1 MTVCEEGIIWRLIPS
16 YMFHHK
22 ITKTVWQLNQCKNI
36 NFLDSEI
43 SIKMLTIWKYT
54 PWAQRCDV
62 GWVRSYFNLF
72 LKYIYRGQSFALPNV
87 VSCVMSN
94 QNISATMCQ
103 GKLQLASGGESYS
116 FQWASMNDCEVK
128 SFPWMLILWIL
139 YEGCHCNNYDLKQKR
154 LQCAGSTS
162 CSQIIEMGEHQ

>member
-1 MTVCEEGIIWRLIPS
+1 MCEEGIISRLIPS

-54 PWAQRCDV
+54 AWAQRCDFGSV
-62 GWVRSYFNLF
+62 WLYFDLF
-72 LKYIYRGQSFALPNV
+72 LKYIYKGQSFALPNV

-103 GKLQLASGGESYS
+103 DKLQLVSGGESCS
-116 FQWASMNDCEVK
+116 FQWASINDCEVK
-128 SFPWMLILWIL
+128 SFPWMLILWVL
-139 YEGCHCNNYDLKQKR
+139 CGGCQRNNYNLKQKW
-154 LQCAGSTS
+154 LQCAGSMS
-162 CSQIIEMGEHQ
+162 CSQIIELREHQ